1 MKERQLQIIIEKGA
15 VRMDKGYVYLVGAG
29 PGDMRL
35 MTVKGQ
41 QVLEQADVIL
51 YDRLVNPLLLETT
64 KPGAELVY
72 CGKLPD
78 RHVLRQEAINEL
90 LVEYG
95 LAGRRV
101 VRLKGGDPSVFGR
114 VGEEAEALEEAGVP
128 YEIVPGVTAGIGA
141 ATYAGV
147 PVTHRDHGA
156 SFAIVTGHDKS
167 PSGQPLI
174 DWRAL
179 ATGVD
184 TIAFYMG
191 VKNLSYICEQLIEH
205 GRDPNTPVILIQW
218 GTLGKQKTLK
228 GTVADIAEKVA
239 AVKFANPAIT
249 LVGDVAK
256 LRTKESWFERQPLFG
271 KHLLFART
279 SEGKSDIAA
288 QLRKLG
294 ADVFEYP
301 RFQTSDEEV
310 AEAPFADYTQII
322 FHSPKSVSWF
332 FERLRERRQDI
343 RSINAVFYGAST
355 KSIRALESY
364 SCLAFTLGELDPS
377 EKRLV
382 IGSAAW
388 QSQPDKRIQ
397 LYGKHDFLVSH
408 RESIIEQS
416 NRTCQR
422 LLDEDR
428 VNTIIFPSAESVKTV
443 TEQIKACG
451 ETPESLSERAS
462 VICFGPSS
470 REAAIQL
477 GYRVNKT
484 LAEPTREALIEVL
497 SEYENSKEGS

>member
-1 MKERQLQIIIEKGA
+1 MN
-15 VRMDKGYVYLVGAG
+15 KGYVYLVGAG
-29 PGDMRL
+29 PGDVRL

-78 RHVLRQEAINEL
+78 RHLLRQEAINDL

-95 LAGRRV
+95 LAGKQV

-114 VGEEAEALEEAGVP
+114 VGEEAEALEAAGVD

-147 PVTHRDHGA
+147 PVTHRNHGA
-156 SFAIVTGHDKS
+156 SFAIITGHDKS

-174 DWRAL
+174 DWKAL
-179 ATGVD
+179 ATGID

-191 VKNLSYICEQLIEH
+191 VKNLAYICEKLIEH
-205 GRDPNTPVILIQW
+205 GRDPQTPVILIQW
-218 GTLGKQKTLK
+218 GTLGKQKTLE

-271 KHLLFART
+271 KCLLFGRT
-279 SEGKSDIAA
+279 SEGASEIAKE
-288 QLRKLG
+288 LTKLG
-294 ADVFEYP
+294 AEVFEYP
-301 RFQTSDEEV
+301 RFQTIDQKIVELS
-310 AEAPFADYTQII
+310 FADYDQIV
-322 FHSPKSVSWF
+322 FHSPKSVAWF
-332 FERLRERRQDI
+332 FEKLREQRQDI
-343 RSINAVFYGAST
+343 RSLKAVFYGAST
-355 KSIRALESY
+355 KSIRAIESY
-364 SCLAFTLGELDPS
+364 SCLALPIEELGQA

-382 IGSAAW
+382 IGPAALKE
-388 QSQPDKRIQ
+388 QIVKRTE
-397 LYGKHDFLVSH
+397 LYGEHDLLVSH
-408 RESIIEQS
+408 SVEIIEQS

-428 VNTIIFPSAESVKTV
+428 VNTIVFPSAEVS
-443 TEQIKACG
+443 
-451 ETPESLSERAS
+451 
-462 VICFGPSS
+462 
-470 REAAIQL
+470 
-477 GYRVNKT
+477 
-484 LAEPTREALIEVL
+484 
-497 SEYENSKEGS
+497 